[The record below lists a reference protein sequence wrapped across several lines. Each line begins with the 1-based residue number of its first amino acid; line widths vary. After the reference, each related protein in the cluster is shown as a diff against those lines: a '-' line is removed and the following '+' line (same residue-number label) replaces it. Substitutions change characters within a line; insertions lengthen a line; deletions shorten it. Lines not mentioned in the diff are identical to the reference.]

1 MNNWWS
7 GLSLKNKL
15 QFPIQLILLLVLV
28 IAQQTAVDKFEKHVL
43 EQAREKALVSADGV
57 LNGLNMLMINGIIS
71 DAEQRALYVKKMG
84 ASDKVNELRVM
95 RSKAV
100 QDQFGPGMPSEQAT
114 DAMDRAALDTAK
126 VQSALSAKGGKNT
139 LRIVVPF
146 IARKEFRGTNC
157 LMCHNVAEGTVNGA
171 TSITLDLTDEFD
183 LIQRANY
190 AMWGVQLVIQLF
202 LYFMIGWL
210 ISLMTRP
217 ASELQLTMQAMQTS
231 GDLSKRAVVRS
242 NDEIGKTA
250 QTFNDLAQ
258 SFQVIVSQVEG
269 HAGQVV
275 TSAHRLTV
283 NAGEIAQGLQL
294 QSDAANSTSSAVNQ
308 VSASIN
314 RVAESA
320 GKVAK
325 LSEESADRAHQGQR
339 SLQDMMQELEQ
350 VERSVNE
357 IASSVSVF
365 VSNTQS
371 ITNMTQQVRDIA
383 EQTNL
388 LALNA
393 AIEAARAGE
402 QGRGFAVVADEVR
415 KLAEKSAL
423 SASQIDEVTQ
433 TIGTQ
438 SVQVDKTI
446 QRGIIA
452 LQSSRAHIDE
462 VTGVLS
468 ASSDSVD
475 SVNHGLEEIVGSI
488 NQQRDASQEI
498 ARNVERIATM
508 VDSSNRVVKR
518 SVEEARQME
527 RVSEDLSS
535 TVGRFKV

>member
-1 MNNWWS
+1 MNTWWS

-15 QFPIQLILLLVLV
+15 QLPIQFILLVVMML
-28 IAQQTAVDKFEKHVL
+28 AQRTALNKFEDNVL
-43 EQAREKALVSADGV
+43 EEARSKALVSADGV

-71 DAEQRALYVKKMG
+71 NSEQRALYVQKMG
-84 ASDKVNELRVM
+84 ASDRVNELRVI
-95 RSKAV
+95 RNKPV
-100 QDQFGPGMPSEQAT
+100 QDQFGPGLPSEQPV
-114 DAMDRAALDTAK
+114 DAMDHAALDSAE
-126 VQSALSAKGGKNT
+126 VQTKLSEQGDKQS
-139 LRIVVPF
+139 LRVVVPF
-146 IARKEFRGTNC
+146 IAQTSFRGTNC
-157 LMCHNVAEGTVNGA
+157 LMCHNVPAGTVNGA
-171 TSITLDLTDEFD
+171 ASITLDLSDEFS
-183 LIQRANY
+183 LIKKANF
-190 AMWGVQLVIQLF
+190 AMWTVQILVQIF
-202 LYFMIGWL
+202 LYFVIGWL
-210 ISLMTRP
+210 IGFMTRP
-217 ASELQLTMQAMQTS
+217 ARELQLTMQAMQTS
-231 GDLSKRAVVRS
+231 GDLSRRAAIHS
-242 NDEIGKTA
+242 QDEIGKTA
-250 QTFNDLAQ
+250 QAFNDLAQ

-275 TSAHRLTV
+275 TSAHRLAE
-283 NAGEIAQGLQL
+283 NAAEIAQGLQ
-294 QSDAANSTSSAVNQ
+294 QQTDAASSTSTSVTQ

-320 GKVAK
+320 GQVAR
-325 LSEESADRAHQGQR
+325 LSEESAQRAHQGQR
-339 SLQDMMQELEQ
+339 SLQDMMAELEL
-350 VERSVNE
+350 VERAVNE
-357 IASSVSVF
+357 IASSVSAF

-446 QRGIIA
+446 QRGIGA
-452 LQSSRAHIDE
+452 LQSSKTHINE

-475 SVNHGLEEIVGSI
+475 GVNAGLEEIVGSI
-488 NQQRDASQEI
+488 NQQRDASEEI

-508 VDSSNRVVKR
+508 ANNSNQVIKR
-518 SVEEARQME
+518 SVEEAAKME
-527 RVSEDLSS
+527 LISENLSK